1 MAAAATKSGNSVIF
15 WKSSESDEEQPLVF
29 IPGVAGGTKVPLNSG
44 RGSAGT
50 ASKRGTR
57 TRRSNGKKETLKRQD
72 YSESESSGVHHPDKM
87 SAAISIAHDAGATK
101 VSSEPN
107 RAKGIVSLKDLCPDD
122 KRRIANLIE
131 ELAKV
136 SEEKEVSVQRL
147 KDEHQNF
154 EQKIQ
159 QLEEQNVMIAQERE
173 SLQHQYR
180 ECQELLGLYQQYL
193 SLQQVKLNQSIAH
206 LSQDPAVSKVLSRE
220 EAISS
225 TSSHRSSGS
234 PPDGSDHGF
243 AATGPQGPRT
253 RERCGCKEA
262 ASGRCVA
269 ELSPENRPRRRHTC
283 ESRGP
288 QPESDHS
295 CHRCRC
301 RGGCYEA
308 QQKGPGRKSGPH
320 EEFGHHRC
328 EGLHDGHGADSEAQ
342 DALMMPVLGHKDW
355 EEKRHQLLLQKMQ
368 LEVERERLQ
377 VRLAQQEERLNR
389 QNQQLQQSRLHSH
402 RDQQADFSRS
412 YSDGGPC
419 MEASIQQQLPTRNK
433 ADELTVPA
441 DGESNFLEKHSQPE
455 PALTADEEAL
465 RRSRKEMGPSS
476 VKPSL
481 NSSKATPVSLI
492 QDPPQARMEVSVV
505 ELLDIMSPITAPKPT
520 PGPPRPSRQP
530 VSKTPRPGDRAV
542 LTPTRSHHWP
552 DQEESQILEDIFF
565 IC

>member
-1 MAAAATKSGNSVIF
+1 MSAS
-15 WKSSESDEEQPLVF
+15 
-29 IPGVAGGTKVPLNSG
+29 GVAGGTKVPLNSG
-44 RGSAGT
+44 
-50 ASKRGTR
+50 KRTH
-57 TRRSNGKKETLKRQD
+57 RSVYTGL
-72 YSESESSGVHHPDKM
+72 SCCVSSTTVVL
-87 SAAISIAHDAGATK
+87 SVFQ

-206 LSQDPAVSKVLSRE
+206 LSQDPAVSKVM
-220 EAISS
+220 IS

-253 RERCGCKEA
+253 RERCGCNEA

-269 ELSPENRPRRRHTC
+269 ELSPENRPRRRRTC

-308 QQKGPGRKSGPH
+308 QQLRLAFKKKNR
-320 EEFGHHRC
+320 
-328 EGLHDGHGADSEAQ
+328 LHDGHGAGSEAQ

-377 VRLAQQEERLNR
+377 VRLVQQEERLNR

-402 RDQQADFSRS
+402 RCCGEKQGF
-412 YSDGGPC
+412 
-419 MEASIQQQLPTRNK
+419 LPST
-433 ADELTVPA
+433 DELTVPA

-455 PALTADEEAL
+455 PALTADGTFDKTNL
-465 RRSRKEMGPSS
+465 RRCRQQ
-476 VKPSL
+476 
-481 NSSKATPVSLI
+481 SSKRSFF
-492 QDPPQARMEVSVV
+492 QFNSRMEVSVV

-530 VSKTPRPGDRAV
+530 VSKIPRPGDRAV